1 MKYFILF
8 VLLFYS
14 SLGYS
19 RDEIDCNN
27 AYTTMDIN
35 QCLYLELKN
44 EETSLDEYFEKS
56 IERYSSDK
64 IVIDSIKKAQQ
75 DWVTYR
81 KAHCNSVYLKWR
93 SGTIRG
99 AMSNS
104 CSIKLTKQRKHTIWA
119 TYLTYMDSTPPVLVE
134 PGLN

>member
-44 EETSLDEYFEKS
+44 EEASLDEYFEKN
-56 IERYSSDK
+56 IEQYAFDET
-64 IVIDSIKKAQQ
+64 V
-75 DWVTYR
+75 
-81 KAHCNSVYLKWR
+81 
-93 SGTIRG
+93 
-99 AMSNS
+99 
-104 CSIKLTKQRKHTIWA
+104 
-119 TYLTYMDSTPPVLVE
+119 VE
-134 PGLN
+134 PKLK